1 MPVPQNEIKLSILI
15 LSIPSRIESLSSAMK
30 QLQDQADSIGKSK
43 QIEILA
49 FLDNRSQTISEKRN
63 VLLAAARGEYLAFLD
78 DDDAISKDYM
88 KKIFEAI
95 DLHSPTGGVD
105 CITFNQWCSIDG
117 EPMTVHFGIGNPHS
131 GLYRD
136 AEGFLEDIKR
146 PPYHMCVWK
155 SSIAQSEVFRPLI
168 GANGQSYGEDIDWLM
183 RLYPKVQTE
192 HHIEDELHGYIYN
205 SNTTTSLVEQGNK

>member
-95 DLHSPTGGVD
+95 DLHSSTGGVD